1 MEPAGVDVPTALA
14 RLRAAADDGRLD
26 DVAERLGVRV
36 LGVFGSA
43 ARPDAVAPGDLDVA
57 VGFVGAPQEL
67 ALLDAL
73 TQLAGTDHVDLL
85 VLDGAD
91 PLARAEGFTGI
102 GLFEVTAGAW
112 ATEQM
117 AALAERRDTAHLR
130 TLDRRALRR

>member
-14 RLRAAADDGRLD
+14 RLRAAAADGRLD
-26 DVAERLGVRV
+26 DLAERLGVRV

-43 ARPDAVAPGDLDVA
+43 ARPDAVAPADLDVA

-130 TLDRRALRR
+130 ALDRRALRR